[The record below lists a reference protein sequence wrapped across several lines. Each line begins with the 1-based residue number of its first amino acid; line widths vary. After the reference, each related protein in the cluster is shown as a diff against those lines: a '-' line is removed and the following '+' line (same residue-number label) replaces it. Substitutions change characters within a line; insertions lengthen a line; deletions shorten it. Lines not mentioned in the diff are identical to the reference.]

1 MTSLGEQQ
9 HEAAGCHWGGRPH
22 LGPCRDRGREA
33 GYALTEVRTVLSR
46 ARTALRLLGDGQPTE
61 WHRLPQTPQPARV
74 TGNGAPPHDRSRGR
88 FADPDVAV
96 MRAALAHVVTL
107 LEPWDRT
114 ATAKRWVTPG
124 EPAQLVHDGPAEVYG
139 FDEVDE
145 MTLGVL
151 GVLAEVRRRLSAEY
165 LPAAVAVVD
174 AYARDLVD
182 EEREGQDDFEG
193 DEG

>member
-1 MTSLGEQQ
+1 VISLGEQQ
-9 HEAAGCHWGGRPH
+9 HNAAGCHWGGRPH
-22 LGPCRDRGREA
+22 PGACRDRGREA

-46 ARTALRLLGDGQPTE
+46 TRTALRVLEPGRQIE

-74 TGNGAPPHDRSRGR
+74 TGNGAPPHDRSRPQ
-88 FADPDVAV
+88 FDDPDVEL
-96 MRAALAHVVTL
+96 MRTALGHVVTL

-114 ATAKRWVTPG
+114 GTAVRWVVPDA
-124 EPAQLVHDGPAEVYG
+124 PSQLVHDGPSEVYE
-139 FDEVDE
+139 FDQVDE

-165 LPAAVAVVD
+165 LPAAVALVD

-182 EEREGQDDFEG
+182 AEREGQDDFEG
-193 DEG
+193 NKE